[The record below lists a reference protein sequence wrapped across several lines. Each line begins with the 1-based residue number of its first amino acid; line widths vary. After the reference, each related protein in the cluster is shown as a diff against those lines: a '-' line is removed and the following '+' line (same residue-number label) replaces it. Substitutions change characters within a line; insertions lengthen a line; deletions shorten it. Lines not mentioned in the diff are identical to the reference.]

1 MPRAL
6 LSVSDKQGLAEF
18 AEALHELGWELIST
32 GGTARMLRAAGL
44 PVRDVSEITAHPE
57 LMNGRVK
64 TLHPAVHAGIL
75 ARRERAEDMQALR
88 SHGYGPIDMVVVNLY
103 PFHEAVA
110 ASKPLDEAME
120 QVDVGGPTMLRSAA
134 KNHRDVL
141 VVVDPNDYGRLLA
154 ALRDG
159 NIDAELRRR
168 LAHKVFAHTARYDAA
183 IADYFER
190 GAVHQADTGVS
201 AEDSEFGDSIT
212 LQ

>member
-120 QVDVGGPTMLRSAA
+120 QVDVGGRSLPDQSEGIHGRTSA
-134 KNHRDVL
+134 HRDQDAYRG
-141 VVVDPNDYGRLLA
+141 VVRMRAGPQLTR
-154 ALRDG
+154 
-159 NIDAELRRR
+159 
-168 LAHKVFAHTARYDAA
+168 
-183 IADYFER
+183 
-190 GAVHQADTGVS
+190 
-201 AEDSEFGDSIT
+201 
-212 LQ
+212 